1 MNKRITIEVPDA
13 SGKYV
18 PVAYQE
24 VKPDSSKDFM
34 NANETYD
41 TGIQQYERTLLE
53 NRLEDIK
60 EELKMARKLRK
71 GYINNLTNPNEAMA
85 KLLDASI
92 KELTDE
98 RKSIKKELEKH
109 V

>member
-24 VKPDSSKDFM
+24 VKSEGTK
-34 NANETYD
+34 NVNETYD
-41 TGIQQYERTLLE
+41 TSIQQYERTLLE

-71 GYINNLTNPNEAMA
+71 GYINNLTKPNEAMVN
-85 KLLDASI
+85 LLDASI

-98 RKSIKKELEKH
+98 RKSIRKELENY

>member
-24 VKPDSSKDFM
+24 VKSDSK

-71 GYINNLTNPNEAMA
+71 GYIDNLTKPSEAMV

>member
-24 VKPDSSKDFM
+24 VQSEDSRQV
-34 NANETYD
+34 NENYD

-60 EELKMARKLRK
+60 EELKMARKLHK
-71 GYINNLTNPNEAMA
+71 GYIDNLTKPNEAMV